1 MLCPLYPG
9 SGQRGEFCQAQNH
22 QLRTAFQ
29 YGIAFETMNGSRTN
43 QRRRT
48 MGKAAF
54 NERLKLAATYWNNI
68 SAGLTLTGLIIPYL
82 ALNYWI
88 VDLIAWVPD
97 WLDGKAKLS
106 DPAIVAAVSTVVAT
120 VAAYVAASACR
131 SFADRLLIK
140 IQD

>member
-1 MLCPLYPG
+1 
-9 SGQRGEFCQAQNH
+9 
-22 QLRTAFQ
+22 
-29 YGIAFETMNGSRTN
+29 
-43 QRRRT
+43 

-97 WLDGKAKLS
+97 WLDGQARLS
-106 DPAIVAAVSTVVAT
+106 DPAIVAAVSTLVAT
-120 VAAYVAASACR
+120 VAAYVAATVCR
-131 SFADRLLIK
+131 SFADKLLIK

>member
-1 MLCPLYPG
+1 
-9 SGQRGEFCQAQNH
+9 
-22 QLRTAFQ
+22 
-29 YGIAFETMNGSRTN
+29 
-43 QRRRT
+43 
-48 MGKAAF
+48 MGKAAS

-97 WLDGKAKLS
+97 WLAGQAKLG
-106 DPAIVAAVSTVVAT
+106 DPAIVAAVSTLVAT

>member
-1 MLCPLYPG
+1 
-9 SGQRGEFCQAQNH
+9 
-22 QLRTAFQ
+22 
-29 YGIAFETMNGSRTN
+29 
-43 QRRRT
+43 

-54 NERLKLAATYWNNI
+54 NERLKLAATYWNNLA
-68 SAGLTLTGLIIPYL
+68 AGLTLTGLIIPYL

-97 WLDGKAKLS
+97 WLAGQAKLS
-106 DPAIVAAVSTVVAT
+106 DPAMVAAVSTLVAT

>member
-1 MLCPLYPG
+1 MNCWPMSGG
-9 SGQRGEFCQAQNH
+9 SVSLSVKRQEQTWMRLNRSPRRRGQSRSESGRRRHTREVCQAQNH

-29 YGIAFETMNGSRTN
+29 YGIAFETMNASRTN
-43 QRRRT
+43 QRRTT

-54 NERLKLAATYWNNI
+54 NERFKLAATYWNNI

-106 DPAIVAAVSTVVAT
+106 D
-120 VAAYVAASACR
+120 
-131 SFADRLLIK
+131 
-140 IQD
+140 

>member
-1 MLCPLYPG
+1 
-9 SGQRGEFCQAQNH
+9 
-22 QLRTAFQ
+22 
-29 YGIAFETMNGSRTN
+29 
-43 QRRRT
+43 

-54 NERLKLAATYWNNI
+54 NERLKLAATYWNTI

-88 VDLIAWVPD
+88 VDLIAWVPN
-97 WLDGKAKLS
+97 WLDGQAKLS
-106 DPAIVAAVSTVVAT
+106 DPAIVAAASTLVAT

-140 IQD
+140 IRD

>member
-1 MLCPLYPG
+1 
-9 SGQRGEFCQAQNH
+9 
-22 QLRTAFQ
+22 
-29 YGIAFETMNGSRTN
+29 
-43 QRRRT
+43 

-54 NERLKLAATYWNNI
+54 NERLKLAATYWNNL
-68 SAGLTLTGLIIPYL
+68 SAGLMLTGLILPYL

-97 WLDGKAKLS
+97 WLAGQAKLS
-106 DPAIVAAVSTVVAT
+106 DPAVVAAVSTLVAT

-131 SFADRLLIK
+131 SFADRLLTK

>member
-1 MLCPLYPG
+1 
-9 SGQRGEFCQAQNH
+9 
-22 QLRTAFQ
+22 
-29 YGIAFETMNGSRTN
+29 
-43 QRRRT
+43 
-48 MGKAAF
+48 MGKTAF

-88 VDLIAWVPD
+88 ADLIAWVPD
-97 WLDGKAKLS
+97 WLDGQARLS
-106 DPAIVAAVSTVVAT
+106 DPAIVAAISTLVAA
-120 VAAYVAASACR
+120 VAAYVASNLCR

>member
-1 MLCPLYPG
+1 
-9 SGQRGEFCQAQNH
+9 
-22 QLRTAFQ
+22 
-29 YGIAFETMNGSRTN
+29 
-43 QRRRT
+43 

-97 WLDGKAKLS
+97 WLDGKAGCIHPS
-106 DPAIVAAVSTVVAT
+106 GDCGCVRCGNRMPFV
-120 VAAYVAASACR
+120 CR
-131 SFADRLLIK
+131 
-140 IQD
+140 